1 MDIKLPN
8 FEQYVDDKILSR
20 GMSYFKNGQVT
31 SCEELSPGEFEAV
44 VEGTEDYEVRLTV
57 RRNMLKEFSCTCPYD
72 YGNICK
78 HIVAVLYY
86 LKNEDDALKIP
97 DSRKE
102 PGRKPAAKK
111 GKTVAEQVD
120 EMLGSLSHN
129 ELKSFLKEQCLNDP
143 AFRRSFLTG
152 FVHKSSAESP
162 DKYRE
167 QVRNILRGAKDK
179 DRFINWARAGMVGK
193 AVHAMLN
200 IAMKHVDTGNWLS
213 ACHICFPVAEEMVKA
228 LEFADDSNGDIG
240 GNIETAF
247 EILYSVAAAQ
257 IPEEIRVY
265 LLGQVLG
272 DYKKNVFAGW
282 DWHRDLLDLAIQ
294 LVKTEKEAGIVSGL
308 LHAHP
313 RSEFEGEQMIKL
325 EYDLILKM
333 KGTDEAE
340 KFASQN
346 LDTPDL
352 RRKALEK
359 ALKDKNFE
367 RAKSLAHDGIRNDS
381 DTKPGLALEWYDW
394 LLRTAMAE
402 KDKPHVIGYARQ
414 LFINGFRKEQDY
426 YRILK
431 QNTDPSDWNGYV
443 EGLIDEIRKKSRW
456 VNIDVIGKIYI
467 AEQWWNRLL
476 NLVSGT
482 NHLPYIQHYEQ
493 YLAADYSAELAELYE
508 KGISDFLKKNIGRNH
523 YKEAC
528 RYMRRMIKLGA
539 RDRVEDLI
547 AALRKEYPQRT
558 ALMEELNR
566 I

>member
-1 MDIKLPN
+1 MSD
-8 FEQYVDDKILSR
+8 FE
-20 GMSYFKNGQVT
+20 
-31 SCEELSPGEFEAV
+31 
-44 VEGTEDYEVRLTV
+44 
-57 RRNMLKEFSCTCPYD
+57 
-72 YGNICK
+72 K
-78 HIVAVLYY
+78 H
-86 LKNEDDALKIP
+86 
-97 DSRKE
+97 
-102 PGRKPAAKK
+102 
-111 GKTVAEQVD
+111 VD
-120 EMLGSLSHN
+120 EMLRSLSHSD
-129 ELKSFLKEQCLNDP
+129 LKAFIKEQCINDP

-152 FVHKSSAESP
+152 FLHRSSAESP

-179 DRFINWARAGMVGK
+179 DRFINWTRAGMAGK

-200 IAMKHVDTGNWLS
+200 IARKHVDTGNWLI

-228 LEFADDSNGDIG
+228 LDFADDSNGDIG
-240 GNIETAF
+240 GNIENAF
-247 EILYSVAAAQ
+247 EILYDVATAK

-265 LLGQVLG
+265 LMDQVLS
-272 DYKKNVFAGW
+272 DYKKNTFSGW

-294 LVKTEKEAGIVSGL
+294 LVKTEKEAGIVSSL
-308 LHAHP
+308 IHAHP

-352 RRKALEK
+352 RSKALEK
-359 ALKDKNFE
+359 AFKDKNFE
-367 RAKSLAHDGIRNDS
+367 RAKSLAHEGIRNDS
-381 DTKPGLALEWYDW
+381 DTKPGLVLDWYDW

-402 KDKPHVIGYARQ
+402 KDKPHVIEYARH
-414 LFINGFRKEQDY
+414 LFITGFRREQDY
-426 YRILK
+426 YLILK
-431 QNTDPSDWNGYV
+431 QNTDPAGWAGYV
-443 EGLIDEIRKKSRW
+443 EELIEEIRRKSRW
-456 VNIDVIGKIYI
+456 DNIDVIGKIYI
-467 AEQWWNRLL
+467 TEQWWDRLL
-476 NLVSGT
+476 NLVGAT
-482 NHLPYIQHYEQ
+482 KHLPYIQHYEQ

-539 RDRVEDLI
+539 RARAENLI

-558 ALMEELNR
+558 ALMEELDR

>member
-1 MDIKLPN
+1 MSD
-8 FEQYVDDKILSR
+8 FEKYVDDKILSR
-20 GMSYFKNGQVT
+20 GMSYFKDGGVT
-31 SCEELSPGEFEAV
+31 CCEEIAPGEFEAV
-44 VEGTEDYEVRLTV
+44 VEGSEDYEVRLTF
-57 RRNMLKEFSCTCPYD
+57 RRNKLKEFSCTCPYD

-86 LKNEDDALKIP
+86 LKNENDAAKRP
-97 DSRKE
+97 CSKAE
-102 PGRKPAAKK
+102 PVRKPASKK
-111 GKTVAEQVD
+111 RKTVTEQVD
-120 EMLGSLSHN
+120 EMLGSLSHSD
-129 ELKSFLKEQCLNDP
+129 LKAFIKERCINDP
-143 AFRRSFLTG
+143 VFRRSFLSG
-152 FVHKSSAESP
+152 FLYRSSAESP

-167 QVRNILRGAKDK
+167 QVRKILKSAKDK
-179 DRFINWARAGMVGK
+179 DRFINWSRAGIVGK
-193 AVHAMLN
+193 AVNAMLN
-200 IAMKHVDTGNWLS
+200 MAMKHVDTGNWLS
-213 ACHICFPVAEEMVKA
+213 ACHICFPVAEEMVRA
-228 LEFADDSNGDIG
+228 LDFADDSNGDIG
-240 GNIETAF
+240 GNIESAF

-265 LLGQVLG
+265 LLDQVLS

-282 DWHRDLLDLAIQ
+282 DWHTDLLDLAVQ
-294 LVKTEKEAGIVSGL
+294 LAKTEKEAEIVNSL

-367 RAKSLAHDGIRNDS
+367 KAKSLARDGIRNDADS
-381 DTKPGLALEWYDW
+381 KPGLALEWYDW
-394 LLRTAMAE
+394 LLRTAIAE
-402 KDKPHVIGYARQ
+402 KDKPHVIEYARH
-414 LFINGFRKEQDY
+414 LFIDGFRKEQDY

-431 QNTDPSDWNGYV
+431 QNTNPSDWTGYV
-443 EGLIDEIRKKSRW
+443 EGLIDEIRRKSRW
-456 VNIDVIGKIYI
+456 VNIDTIGKIYI

-482 NHLPYIQHYEQ
+482 KHLPYIQHYEQ

-539 RDRVEDLI
+539 RSRVANLI

-558 ALMEELNR
+558 ALMEELDR